1 MVAVV
6 IPCYRVKEK
15 ILPLLQKIGPE
26 VQQIIVVDDAC
37 PEHTGE
43 FVRENCT
50 DSRVKVIIHPK
61 NLGVGGAV
69 KTGYKVA
76 LSEGVGVVVKLDGD
90 GQMDP
95 SLIPGL
101 IEPLRSG
108 DADYTKGNRFYDL
121 HYLREM
127 PLIRKIG
134 NSFIS
139 FLNKQVSGYWDIM
152 DPANGFTAIT
162 SLALAYLPLDKI
174 DNRFFFENDMLFRL
188 NTIRAVVVD
197 FPMYSSYADEE
208 SNLRI
213 YEALLKFPLNYLGRF
228 VKRIFYNYFLRDFNI
243 GSLELILGTA
253 LFLFGVIFGIV
264 KWSSSILSSHP
275 ATAGTVLLAALP
287 VIIGFQS
294 LIAFLHFDLANI
306 PRKPI
311 STSLSKL
318 PPQNLK

>member
-1 MVAVV
+1 MVAVI
-6 IPCYRVKEK
+6 IPCYKVKEK
-15 ILPLLQKIGPE
+15 ILPLLQQIGQE
-26 VQQIIVVDDAC
+26 VQRIIVVDDAC
-37 PEHTGE
+37 PEHTGDY
-43 FVRENCT
+43 VRENCA
-50 DSRVKVIIHPK
+50 DERVKVIFHPA

-69 KTGYKVA
+69 KTGYRIA
-76 LSEGVGVVVKLDGD
+76 LSEGAKVVVKLDGD

-95 SLIPGL
+95 TLIPGL
-101 IEPLRSG
+101 IDPLRAG
-108 DADYTKGNRFYDL
+108 EADYAKGNRFYDL

-162 SLALAYLPLDKI
+162 GTTLTYLPLDKI

-197 FPMYSSYADEE
+197 FPMFSSYPDEK

-213 YEALLKFPLNYLGRF
+213 SQALLKFPLNYLNRF
-228 VKRIFYNYFLRDFNI
+228 FKRIFYNYFLRDFNI
-243 GSLELILGTA
+243 GSLELVLGTV
-253 LFLFGVIFGIV
+253 LILFGVIFGIV
-264 KWSSSILSSHP
+264 KWSSSIISSQP

-294 LIAFLHFDLANI
+294 IIAFLHFDLANI
-306 PRKPI
+306 PRRPI
-311 STSLSKL
+311 SQSLSRL
-318 PPQNLK
+318 PD